1 MADSSTKW
9 LYINL
14 HTKTSS
20 STLLSCPTKI
30 HAARK
35 KAWDATL
42 LEVEAKAEYYA
53 TFGDGKSIQNQT
65 LSLITLTWIWP
76 WNLDGE
82 TLLLFSWRNYFLSPY
97 WQPLL
102 RAARVGLP
110 AIASGFSWTLVHY
123 IRYAMHNQITAMTW
137 NGPLCV
143 TYVMLCTTPYQ
154 PWTKWTLVSL

>member
-65 LSLITLTWIWP
+65 LSLITLVKTNGHGP
-76 WNLDGE
+76 VR
-82 TLLLFSWRNYFLSPY
+82 FCQQWRINCAKIQMWCGREPTRCFITFKLQNSCGTDVTGASA
-97 WQPLL
+97 Q
-102 RAARVGLP
+102 LP
-110 AIASGFSWTLVHY
+110 ILIPIP
-123 IRYAMHNQITAMTW
+123 IRSERLTRLILW
-137 NGPLCV
+137 
-143 TYVMLCTTPYQ
+143 
-154 PWTKWTLVSL
+154 WSLGHGCSHAP